1 MVENEHPFLSLRTQC
16 ELLGVSR
23 SSLGYLPQPVSA
35 EDLKIMRIM
44 DEIYLRDPCIG
55 ARRIVQLLERDHAL
69 CVNRKRV
76 SRLRQKMGIETIF
89 CRPRTSIPDR
99 EGAKFPY
106 LLREKNITRANEV
119 WCSDITYVPM
129 AGGNAFLCV
138 VMDWHSRKVL
148 GWAVSNTMDV
158 ALCLTALAR
167 ALQGAGGVL
176 PEIFN
181 TDQGSQYTAQEWVA
195 VLQEKSIAISM
206 DGKGRWMDNVFIERL
221 WRSVKYEDIYLR
233 EYATIDDLIAG
244 LARWFFDYNEW
255 RPHATFG
262 GSTPAKIYA
271 QKPPA
276 RDSQTGVE
284 NSDMN
289 PAANTPERAPKPT
302 PAGEDFST
310 DIFAFP
316 LRAPGALRSRAK
328 ISGPPVPISPSP
340 LTSKPHPSITNARLS
355 AIA

>member
-1 MVENEHPFLSLRTQC
+1 VKGRAELVDYKHPKLSLRTQC
-16 ELLGVSR
+16 ELLSVSR
-23 SSLGYLPQPVSA
+23 SSLDYVPILESA

-55 ARRIVQLLERDHAL
+55 VRRIVMLLERDYAI
-69 CVNRKRV
+69 CANRKRV
-76 SRLRQKMGIETIF
+76 SRLRKMTGIETIF
-89 CRPRTSIPDR
+89 CGVRTSIPDR
-99 EGAKFPY
+99 EHVKFPY
-106 LLREKNITRANEV
+106 LLRDKNITRANEV

-138 VMDWHSRKVL
+138 VMDWYSRKVL

-158 ALCLTALAR
+158 TLCHTALAR
-167 ALQGAGGVL
+167 ALKAAGGVL

-181 TDQGSQYTAQEWVA
+181 TDQGSQYTSQEWVA
-195 VLQEKSIAISM
+195 ALQEKGIAISM

-244 LARWFFDYNEW
+244 LTRWFFDYNEW

-271 QKPPA
+271 QKPSA
-276 RDSQTGVE
+276 DEAHSELKT
-284 NSDMN
+284 
-289 PAANTPERAPKPT
+289 AA
-302 PAGEDFST
+302 
-310 DIFAFP
+310 
-316 LRAPGALRSRAK
+316 
-328 ISGPPVPISPSP
+328 
-340 LTSKPHPSITNARLS
+340 
-355 AIA
+355 